1 MTVFDWVNM
10 ITFDKREW
18 DSFTEVEQSAF
29 NPYIINRVLSMT
41 KNYIPIVE
49 MAQTYPMPNEKLY
62 DFYKDVIPKKKVW
75 SKYIKS
81 TLKYDNEQ
89 IDTLSKYFECS
100 TREIKDYLN
109 ILEKKEIDVILNEI
123 NGYSKKKKKNDKK

>member
-10 ITFDKREW
+10 ITFGKREW
-18 DSFTEVEQSAF
+18 DSFTETEQDAF
-29 NPYIINRVLSMT
+29 NPYIVNRVLSMT
-41 KNYIPIVE
+41 KDYIPIVE

-89 IDTLSKYFECS
+89 NDALSKYFECS

-123 NGYSKKKKKNDKK
+123 NGYSKKKKKK